1 MPKKKGVNLIKKT
14 ASESRKQ
21 KRREKEKAVKENEE
35 AIQKNIDDSWWR
47 RKREQEV
54 VGLSPLEESPER
66 TPEEL
71 NDMLKNLNPQ
81 DRIRFVEAYKK
92 DYNAL
97 RKMKNPSKGKLND
110 RINSIKPT
118 LIAAMKHR
126 LNPHSTSIGTI
137 HDEGTFKFVENP
149 SSGRSTK
156 KKRKLSKNAIVRKKS
171 QKSQKSQK
179 KKKKK
184 KRKN

>member
-1 MPKKKGVNLIKKT
+1 
-14 ASESRKQ
+14 
-21 KRREKEKAVKENEE
+21 
-35 AIQKNIDDSWWR
+35 
-47 RKREQEV
+47 
-54 VGLSPLEESPER
+54 
-66 TPEEL
+66 
-71 NDMLKNLNPQ
+71 MLKNLNPQ

>member
-1 MPKKKGVNLIKKT
+1 MPRKNSKKEKNLIRIK
-14 ASESRKQ
+14 AEESRKNKLQ
-21 KRREKEKAVKENEE
+21 EKKKAVKENEE

-97 RKMKNPSKGKLND
+97 RKMKNPSKGKLTS

-137 HDEGTFKFVENP
+137 HDDGTFKFVENP
-149 SSGRSTK
+149 SSGKSTK

-171 QKSQKSQK
+171 QKSQK

>member
-1 MPKKKGVNLIKKT
+1 MPRKNSKKEKNPIRIK
-14 ASESRKQ
+14 AAESRKNKLQ
-21 KRREKEKAVKENEE
+21 EKKKAVKKNEE

-110 RINSIKPT
+110 RIKSIKPA
-118 LIAAMKHR
+118 LILAMKHR

-137 HDEGTFKFVENP
+137 HDDGTFKFVENP
-149 SSGRSTK
+149 SSGKSTK

-171 QKSQKSQK
+171 QKSQK

>member
-1 MPKKKGVNLIKKT
+1 MPRKNSKKEKNPIRIK
-14 ASESRKQ
+14 AAESRKNKLQ
-21 KRREKEKAVKENEE
+21 EKKAVKENEE

-71 NDMLKNLNPQ
+71 NDMLKNLNAQ
-81 DRIRFVEAYKK
+81 DRIRFVEDYKK
-92 DYNAL
+92 DYQRL
-97 RKMKNPSKGKLND
+97 RKMKNPSSNKGKLTR

-137 HDEGTFKFVENP
+137 HDEGRFKFVENP

-156 KKRKLSKNAIVRKKS
+156 KKRKLSKKRYNKK
-171 QKSQKSQK
+171 KSQK
-179 KKKKK
+179 KKKNKTNKK
-184 KRKN
+184 LK

>member
-1 MPKKKGVNLIKKT
+1 MPKNKNKKKGMNPIKKT

-21 KRREKEKAVKENEE
+21 KRREKEE
-35 AIQKNIDDSWWR
+35 AIQKNIDDSWWK

-71 NDMLKNLNPQ
+71 NDMLKNLNAQ
-81 DRIRFVEAYKK
+81 DRIRFVEDYKK
-92 DYNAL
+92 DYKTL
-97 RKMKNPSKGKLND
+97 RKMKNPNKGKLTR

-118 LIAAMKHR
+118 LILAMEHR

-137 HDEGTFKFVENP
+137 HDDGTFKFVENP

-156 KKRKLSKNAIVRKKS
+156 KKRKLSKKRYNNK
-171 QKSQKSQK
+171 KSQK